1 MKDLTIDDIYELLTG
16 NTPISIVR
24 CGDGE
29 KIVLDGFSKFA
40 NFNAVL
46 KRQLG
51 FSPPISHAEE
61 IRNNLIR
68 AINGCD
74 ILGVPRHKNIDNLGK
89 DWRDVEQTIK
99 IYCNATDKRCSL
111 DIHYDFL
118 NAGYFNKL
126 LKDREEVYYI
136 SCRDLDFAF
145 QKAYNIRYPH
155 RYEIA
160 PEAKFT
166 TYEGKPHYP
175 DQFVRVERWMEK
187 ANPKG
192 KLLLVGAGFIGK
204 IYCNWWRD
212 MGGKAFDIGSVFD
225 EWAGRVTRG
234 PERELDKVDLSGH
247 YLLKE
252 YNKAHGNSQ

>member
-1 MKDLTIDDIYELLTG
+1 MKDLTIDDILSLLQGT
-16 NTPISIVR
+16 TPVSIVR

-29 KIVLDGFSKFA
+29 KIVLDGFKSYG

-61 IRNNLIR
+61 IRLNLIK

-74 ILGVPRHKNIDNLGK
+74 IIGVPRHKNLDSLGNN
-89 DWRDVEQTIK
+89 WSQVEQTIK
-99 IYCNATDKRCSL
+99 IYCDAPEKKCSL

-118 NAGYFNKL
+118 TAGYFDKL
-126 LKDREEVYYI
+126 LMNMKELNYI
-136 SCRDLDFAF
+136 SCRDLEFAF
-145 QKAYNIRYPH
+145 QKRYNIKVAN

-166 TYEGKPHYP
+166 SYEGKPHYP
-175 DQFVRVERWMEK
+175 DQFNKVERWMDK
-187 ANPKG
+187 VGADG
-192 KLLLVGAGFIGK
+192 KILLVGAGFIGK

-212 MGGKAFDIGSVFD
+212 RGGRAFDIGSIFD

-234 PERELDKVDLSGH
+234 PERELDKEDLSQH

-252 YNKAHGNSQ
+252 YNRAHSK

>member
-1 MKDLTIDDIYELLTG
+1 MKDLKIDDIYDLLNG
-16 NTPISIVR
+16 SAPVSIIR

-29 KIVLDGFSKFA
+29 KIVLDGFKSFG
-40 NFNAVL
+40 NFNSVL

-61 IRNNLIR
+61 IRHNLIK

-74 ILGVPRHKNIDNLGK
+74 VLGVPRHKNMDSLGK
-89 DWRDVEQTIK
+89 NWTEVEQTIK
-99 IYCNATDKRCSL
+99 LYCNATEKRCSL

-118 NAGYFNKL
+118 NAGYFDKL
-126 LKDREEVYYI
+126 LRNSEQLYYI
-136 SCRDLDFAF
+136 SCRDLSQGFE
-145 QKAYNIRYPH
+145 KTYNIQSTF

-166 TYEGKPHYP
+166 SYDGPPHYP
-175 DQFVRVERWMEK
+175 DQFIRVERWMEK
-187 ANPKG
+187 AQPQG

-212 MGGKAFDIGSVFD
+212 RGGIAFDIGSVFD

-234 PERELDKVDLSGH
+234 PERELDKVHHSKYSL
-247 YLLKE
+247 Y
-252 YNKAHGNSQ
+252 GNS